1 MAINKNTL
9 WIYKQAE
16 AVKPHS
22 LHVEVIA
29 DYGGGHTTD
38 HAFSEVRNH
47 FYRFD
52 KFKKIRNITE
62 HPVYAFSTIETG
74 FWIAQ
79 EGLHS
84 EHRNLVIFSNTAP
97 RGDIVWKGENR
108 QAFVCGILDN
118 GIPFFAV
125 NALYNL
131 AFVKERVKGMWEVHV
146 PNEGTQF
153 RSRDYYPEATMA
165 ILYGK
170 LDRIGRP
177 IDLST
182 ILDVPDFI
190 VASVDG
196 YGNLKTT
203 IKRSNLTDSIL
214 HAKVV
219 RITINQKSYLA
230 INTLKAG
237 VWGKTG
243 DLCLVVGSSGG
254 IKSSYLEV
262 VRLQGRASDDY
273 RIEGPK
279 DDQIKIEIEPV
290 KFQYRENG
298 KRKTKS

>member
-1 MAINKNTL
+1 MASKKLSSWDYRVPESIRPNT
-9 WIYKQAE
+9 
-16 AVKPHS
+16 

-47 FYRFD
+47 FFRFD
-52 KFKKIRNITE
+52 KFKKLRTISE

-84 EHRNLVIFSNTAP
+84 EHKDFVIFSNTAP
-97 RGDIVWKGENR
+97 RGDIIWQGENR

-131 AFVKERVKGMWEVHV
+131 SFVKDRVKGLWEVCV
-146 PNEGTQF
+146 PNIGTQF

-165 ILYGK
+165 ILNGK
-170 LDRIGRP
+170 LDRIGKS
-177 IDLST
+177 IDPSR
-182 ILDVPDFI
+182 IPSVPGFI

-203 IKRSNLTDSIL
+203 IKRGNLSDGVL

-219 RITINQKSYLA
+219 RITINGKSFLA
-230 INTLKAG
+230 LNTLKTG
-237 VWGKTG
+237 VYGKTG
-243 DLCLVVGSSGG
+243 DLCLVIGSSGG
-254 IKSSYLEV
+254 KKASYLEI
-262 VRLQGRASDDY
+262 VRLQGRAADDY
-273 RIEGPK
+273 QLEGPR
-279 DDQIKIEIEPV
+279 DDQNKIKIEPI
-290 KFQYRENG
+290 KFQYNEN
-298 KRKTKS
+298 